1 MIEKEPVSPN
11 RRRSRWSVQPGAEPG
26 TLIDNPLSRSCEL
39 ELFVYNPETI
49 VEKKIDDVAQIEEI
63 WDRQSVLWVNLD
75 GAEDATVVRKIG
87 ELFGFHKL
95 ALEDVLSGRQR
106 AKVEEYEG
114 FLFIIAK
121 MLMNGAELETE
132 QLSMFVGQNFV
143 VTFQECPG
151 GDPFDLVRDRIR
163 KKTHSKIRS
172 AGADYLAYAL
182 LDAVIDHYY
191 PCLEE
196 YGEILDELEVRVTSG
211 LDSKTVNELHSI
223 KRDLL
228 TLRRAVWPLRDA
240 VNTLLRDESAYVSK
254 ETRVYLR
261 DCYDHVVVIIDW
273 IETYRELGSSLTEV
287 YLSSSSN
294 RMNAIMKV
302 LTIIS
307 TIFLP
312 ATLIAGIYGMNFSPE
327 RSPLNMPEL
336 NWYYGYIYAL
346 ALMAVLTVVT
356 LSLFGAKGWL
366 GNFGFKAS
374 EDRTSSGGRTAERS
388 AD

>member
-1 MIEKEPVSPN
+1 MTHREQRSLN
-11 RRRSRWSVQPGAEPG
+11 RRRKSWSVQPGAEPG
-26 TLIDNPLSRSCEL
+26 TLIDDPFSVSSEL
-39 ELFVYNPETI
+39 ELFVYNSETV
-49 VEKKIDDVAQIEEI
+49 VEKKLVDLAQLDQL
-63 WDRQSVLWVNLD
+63 WDKQSVLWINVD
-75 GAEDATVVRKIG
+75 GAEDASMIRSIG
-87 ELFGFHKL
+87 ERFGFHKL
-95 ALEDVLSGRQR
+95 ALEDVLSMRQR
-106 AKVEEYEG
+106 AKVEEYDG
-114 FLFIIAK
+114 FLFVIAK
-121 MLMNGAELETE
+121 MLMDSDVLETE
-132 QLSMFVGQNFV
+132 QLAMFIGPNYV
-143 VTFQECPG
+143 VTFQECRG

-163 KKTHSKIRS
+163 KKTHSKIRN

-182 LDAVIDHYY
+182 LDAVIDYYY

-196 YGEILDELEVRVTSG
+196 YGERLDELETRVTSG
-211 LDSKTVNELHSI
+211 LDPKIVSELHSI

-240 VNTLLRDESAYVSK
+240 VNTLLRDESIYVSK

-261 DCYDHVVVIIDW
+261 DCYDHVVVTIDW
-273 IETYRELGSSLTEV
+273 IETYRELGSSLTDV

-312 ATLIAGIYGMNFSPE
+312 ATLIAGIYGMNFNPD

-346 ALMAVLTVVT
+346 ALMAVLTVIT

-366 GNFGFKAS
+366 GSFGAKQAEERNAS
-374 EDRTSSGGRTAERS
+374 GS
-388 AD
+388 AGASVDS